1 MATVK
6 NAQLTREDWI
16 AIARK
21 ALIAS
26 GVDDV
31 KVDVLARRLKVT
43 RGSFY
48 WHFESRQD
56 LLDALLDDW
65 EANNRREIATIRQLM
80 VSETDGTLVELFRIW
95 LSEDPSF
102 PAFDFAI
109 RAWARK
115 APKAAKL
122 VREID
127 DSWINLFQANLERGG
142 MTSPESFVRARIM
155 YFHQVGYFALGLDE
169 ALADRAALAPYYYSA
184 LTGSPAPEGLADAM
198 LALAKN
204 KADPGAARAR
214 GAARKPVA
222 KRTK

>member
-1 MATVK
+1 MATAK

-16 AIARK
+16 AIART

-65 EANNRREIATIRQLM
+65 EANNRREIAAVRQLM
-80 VSETDGTLVELFRIW
+80 VSETEDTLVELFRIW
-95 LSEDPSF
+95 LGEDPSF
-102 PAFDFAI
+102 PAFDFAV

-115 APKAAKL
+115 ASKASKL

-127 DSWINLFQANLERGG
+127 DTWIKLFQAYFERGG
-142 MTSPESFVRARIM
+142 MTAPESFVRARIM
-155 YFHQVGYFALGLDE
+155 YFHQVGYFALALDE
-169 ALADRAALAPYYYSA
+169 SLADRAKLAPYYYSA
-184 LTGSPAPEGLADAM
+184 LTGSPAPDGLVDDM
-198 LALAKN
+198 LALAQK
-204 KADPGAARAR
+204 KVIARTTRAR
-214 GAARKPVA
+214 GAAQ
-222 KRTK
+222 KRAVKQST